1 MNCCESRV
9 ARPAWLY
16 VDHLAAYSIRHRPHL
31 LQVALKHYAPAFL
44 DEQYPIVI
52 DVTNVDTRPLD
63 VVLDVLLQPTE
74 IDEAGTYGQLSTIR
88 FSRELT
94 MN

>member
-1 MNCCESRV
+1 M
-9 ARPAWLY
+9 
-16 VDHLAAYSIRHRPHL
+16 
-31 LQVALKHYAPAFL
+31 ALKHYAPAFL

-74 IDEAGTYGQLSTIR
+74 IDEAGMYEQISAIHFFGQLTK
-88 FSRELT
+88 
-94 MN
+94 N